1 MGRQSV
7 VAAHN
12 LIIRS
17 SIVIQDLVNTSS
29 DAAILWMF
37 NKSTTESLQEP
48 RLLVLSFLG
57 QILQSSA
64 FQALSPE
71 FVKFYRTY
79 RNETCPPNHQRAKQ
93 VLRIELKRFQRAF
106 IVIDALDEF
115 RVGDPNKQKTLVKEL
130 ETLGASILI
139 TSRSPIPFT
148 PRTFFSCEIRASR
161 NDIRTFVTATI
172 REGPGILD
180 QILAQREG
188 LTERVVD
195 SVTAQADGLY
205 ATLSTF
211 RYHRN
216 PDPRF
221 LDS

>member
-1 MGRQSV
+1 M
-7 VAAHN
+7 
-12 LIIRS
+12 S

-115 RVGDPNKQKTLVKEL
+115 RVGDPNKQKTLSHSFHTSNVFL
-130 ETLGASILI
+130 LRNQSIPQ
-139 TSRSPIPFT
+139 RYQD
-148 PRTFFSCEIRASR
+148 IRHGHDQGRSR
-161 NDIRTFVTATI
+161 NT
-172 REGPGILD
+172 G
-180 QILAQREG
+180 
-188 LTERVVD
+188 
-195 SVTAQADGLY
+195 S
-205 ATLSTF
+205 
-211 RYHRN
+211 N
-216 PDPRF
+216 PC
-221 LDS
+221 SA